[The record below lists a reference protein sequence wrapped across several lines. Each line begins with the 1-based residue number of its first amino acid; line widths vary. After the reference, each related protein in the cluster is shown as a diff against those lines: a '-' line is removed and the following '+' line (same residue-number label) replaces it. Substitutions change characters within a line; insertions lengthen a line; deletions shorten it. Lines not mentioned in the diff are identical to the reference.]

1 MKESSPPL
9 QVDIKA
15 IARWWLPQVAT
26 NWSLREI
33 IDFQNG
39 EEVHLDKASQI
50 DIGNIIVMNP
60 LDPDRIIFEMDV
72 PQLPSKEVVVT
83 SFDIE
88 QT

>member
-1 MKESSPPL
+1 
-9 QVDIKA
+9 
-15 IARWWLPQVAT
+15 
-26 NWSLREI
+26 LREI
-33 IDFQNG
+33 IDFQKG

-60 LDPDRIIFEMDV
+60 LNPDRIIFEMDV
-72 PQLPSKEVVVT
+72 PQLPSKEVVT

>member
-1 MKESSPPL
+1 VKESSPPL

-15 IARWWLPQVAT
+15 IARWWLPQVIT
-26 NWSLREI
+26 NWSSREI
-33 IDFQNG
+33 IDFQ
-39 EEVHLDKASQI
+39 VHLDKASQI

-60 LDPDRIIFEMDV
+60 LNPDRIIFEMDV
-72 PQLPSKEVVVT
+72 PQLPSKEVVT